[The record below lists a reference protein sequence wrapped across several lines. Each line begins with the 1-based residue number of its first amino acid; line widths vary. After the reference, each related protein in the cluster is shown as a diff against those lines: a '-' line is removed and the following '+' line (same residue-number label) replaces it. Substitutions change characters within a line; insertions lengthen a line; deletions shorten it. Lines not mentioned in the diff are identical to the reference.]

1 MKAMDLKQRMG
12 ALKGEEKER
21 YEQQFVPKLL
31 KPEDVDSIKVEAEE
45 KSAEPQTKSGEQE
58 IESILKSWMRWRVSR
73 IRFPKVFAIFSEAAR
88 WKRQKT
94 AWLLL

>member
-1 MKAMDLKQRMG
+1 MDLKQRMG

-58 IESILKSWMRWRVSR
+58 IEIQRYEADGVD
-73 IRFPKVFAIFSEAAR
+73 PKRMPQIF
-88 WKRQKT
+88 
-94 AWLLL
+94 LG